1 MSKLMD
7 GLQLWNK
14 VRFNDEDHNS
24 GDMKTLQMAKNRL
37 LRALNNS
44 RISDKIST
52 KNLLNKFNLLS
63 VNQLV
68 ARSNFKKP
76 GNL

>member
-1 MSKLMD
+1 MSKLRD

-37 LRALNNS
+37 LKALNNS